1 MPRPTC
7 RGTASRSVSV
17 VVYSNG
23 YVSTQGVVKPV
34 VTTEPLSKVVDVL
47 DELKASEYIG
57 RKVLLPSDEGTD

>member
-1 MPRPTC
+1 M
-7 RGTASRSVSV
+7 SV
-17 VVYSNG
+17 VVYSNV

>member
-1 MPRPTC
+1 M
-7 RGTASRSVSV
+7 SV

-34 VTTEPLSKVVDVL
+34 VTSEPLSKVVDVL